1 MSRPTI
7 LTVDDDPHVSAAITR
22 DLTSQYGEDYRIV
35 RATSGQE
42 ALAVLARIAL
52 RGEQVALIA
61 ADQRMP
67 RMTGIEMLAQ
77 AQVHAPGAKL
87 LLLTAYADTEVAI
100 QAINDIGLDYYLLKP
115 WDPPPERL
123 YPVLDDLLA
132 DWRQANPDHTSD
144 VRVVGHR
151 WSDRSH
157 EIKMFLT
164 RNHVPYHRYD

>member
-7 LTVDDDPHVSAAITR
+7 LTVDDDHLVSAAITR

-35 RATSGQE
+35 SATSGPE
-42 ALAVLARIAL
+42 ALAVLAKIAL

-67 RMTGIEMLAQ
+67 RMTGIEMLGQ
-77 AQVHAPGAKL
+77 AHAHAPSAKL

-115 WDPPPERL
+115 WDPPEERL
-123 YPVLDDLLA
+123 YPVLDDLLG
-132 DWRQANPDHTSD
+132 DWRQANPDHTTDCLLYTSPSPRD
-144 VRVVGHR
+144 
-151 WSDRSH
+151 
-157 EIKMFLT
+157 
-164 RNHVPYHRYD
+164 